1 MEESVGK
8 GKHLKGRT
16 RLINITRNGSVGKG
30 KQIQQRRN
38 CWKRENII
46 EI

>member
-16 RLINITRNGSVGKG
+16 RLINMTRNGRKCRKRKTNTTEK
-30 KQIQQRRN
+30 KQLE
-38 CWKRENII
+38 KRKYN
-46 EI
+46 